1 MRIAY
6 FDTLAG
12 ISGDMTLG
20 AFLSAGVEFDLLLNE
35 LKKLNV
41 SGYELSA
48 SYIKRNGIGATKVDV
63 VISEAPSYHR
73 HLSNINAI
81 IEQSNLSKTVQE
93 YAKKIFYEVAVAE
106 AAVHSS
112 TIEKVHFHEVGA
124 IDSIVDI
131 VGTAI
136 CLEAMGIERVYSSP
150 VKVGSGGTVNTQ
162 HGTMPVPTPATMEI
176 LKGYP
181 IVFTEIPF
189 ELTTPTGAAIIKAL
203 SAGTLPFEQVRIRA
217 IGYGAGTREL
227 QAIPNLLRLVV
238 GDIADEHERDEAISI
253 ETNIDDMNPEIL
265 PYVIERLMAAG
276 ALDAFLIPIIMKK
289 GRPAHLLSV
298 LAGRELLDAMLGIL
312 FRETSTLGVRI
323 QHIERRKLPRSQR
336 QVQTSLGVVT
346 VKSVTVEGAERLIP
360 EFEECKR
367 LAIEKNIPLT
377 EVYKILENE
386 FRK

>member
-1 MRIAY
+1 
-6 FDTLAG
+6 
-12 ISGDMTLG
+12 
-20 AFLSAGVEFDLLLNE
+20 
-35 LKKLNV
+35 
-41 SGYELSA
+41 
-48 SYIKRNGIGATKVDV
+48 
-63 VISEAPSYHR
+63 
-73 HLSNINAI
+73 
-81 IEQSNLSKTVQE
+81 
-93 YAKKIFYEVAVAE
+93 
-106 AAVHSS
+106 
-112 TIEKVHFHEVGA
+112 
-124 IDSIVDI
+124 
-131 VGTAI
+131 
-136 CLEAMGIERVYSSP
+136 
-150 VKVGSGGTVNTQ
+150 
-162 HGTMPVPTPATMEI
+162 
-176 LKGYP
+176 
-181 IVFTEIPF
+181 VFTEIPF